1 MATADDPTG
10 NLHVAILPFMAHG
23 HMIPIIDIAKL
34 FASRRGVKTTIITT
48 RLNAP
53 LVSKQIPTTAEIHI
67 ELIRFPAAEAGVP
80 EESET
85 ADFFSST
92 AQKMGPNFLFK
103 FFHAAALLRRPLDA
117 ALAKIRPDCLVSDA
131 FFPWSAESAGKFG
144 IPRLVFHGTGYFA
157 LCTAVCI
164 RVHKPHKNSDSESFV
179 VPCLPGKIELTPSQL
194 PESARKEEEGNPFTE
209 LVREMAE
216 SEGKSYG
223 VIVNSFR
230 ELEPNYADFYRD
242 ELGRRNWAIGPV
254 SLSNRRSE
262 EKAGRGGRG
271 TGESS
276 SDCLKWLESK
286 EPDSVIYICFGS
298 LADFADSQLKE
309 IAAALE
315 SWGGSFIWVVRKDP
329 RTESESE
336 SEEEWLPVGFEDRT
350 AEKGLIIR
358 GWAPQI
364 LILDHEAVGGFVTHC
379 GWNSTL
385 EGITVGK
392 AMVTWPV
399 AAEQFYN
406 EKLVTAVLGIGLP
419 VEAEKWVRGTGDDE
433 VIMAEGIEI
442 AVRRL
447 MDGDEGKEMR
457 RKAKELREMARMAIE
472 EGGSSHSSLSD
483 LIDELKQRSHV

>member
-1 MATADDPTG
+1 
-10 NLHVAILPFMAHG
+10 
-23 HMIPIIDIAKL
+23 
-34 FASRRGVKTTIITT
+34 
-48 RLNAP
+48 
-53 LVSKQIPTTAEIHI
+53 
-67 ELIRFPAAEAGVP
+67 
-80 EESET
+80 
-85 ADFFSST
+85 
-92 AQKMGPNFLFK
+92 
-103 FFHAAALLRRPLDA
+103 
-117 ALAKIRPDCLVSDA
+117 
-131 FFPWSAESAGKFG
+131 
-144 IPRLVFHGTGYFA
+144 
-157 LCTAVCI
+157 
-164 RVHKPHKNSDSESFV
+164 
-179 VPCLPGKIELTPSQL
+179 
-194 PESARKEEEGNPFTE
+194 
-209 LVREMAE
+209 MAE

-271 TGESS
+271 T
-276 SDCLKWLESK
+276 ESK

-364 LILDHEAVGGFVTHC
+364 LILDHEA
-379 GWNSTL
+379 
-385 EGITVGK
+385 
-392 AMVTWPV
+392 
-399 AAEQFYN
+399 
-406 EKLVTAVLGIGLP
+406 
-419 VEAEKWVRGTGDDE
+419 
-433 VIMAEGIEI
+433 
-442 AVRRL
+442 
-447 MDGDEGKEMR
+447 

>member
-1 MATADDPTG
+1 
-10 NLHVAILPFMAHG
+10 
-23 HMIPIIDIAKL
+23 
-34 FASRRGVKTTIITT
+34 
-48 RLNAP
+48 
-53 LVSKQIPTTAEIHI
+53 
-67 ELIRFPAAEAGVP
+67 
-80 EESET
+80 
-85 ADFFSST
+85 
-92 AQKMGPNFLFK
+92 
-103 FFHAAALLRRPLDA
+103 
-117 ALAKIRPDCLVSDA
+117 
-131 FFPWSAESAGKFG
+131 
-144 IPRLVFHGTGYFA
+144 
-157 LCTAVCI
+157 
-164 RVHKPHKNSDSESFV
+164 
-179 VPCLPGKIELTPSQL
+179 
-194 PESARKEEEGNPFTE
+194 
-209 LVREMAE
+209 MAE

-262 EKAGRGGRG
+262 EKAGRG
-271 TGESS
+271 
-276 SDCLKWLESK
+276 
-286 EPDSVIYICFGS
+286 
-298 LADFADSQLKE
+298 DSQLKE

-364 LILDHEAVGGFVTHC
+364 LILEHEAVGGFVTHC

-447 MDGDEGKEMR
+447 M
-457 RKAKELREMARMAIE
+457 EMARMAIE